1 MGRKSAQARST
12 SQQNRFRRAI
22 GAVLK
27 LVAVRFLVRVAPVA
41 ACLLLGACGDND
53 EVERTSARSWS
64 ATAQAVGQMWLDE
77 EVPSAFTRQ
86 ALRKAA
92 RELEKGPLPRSA
104 LPVDELREAVE
115 RGDRDAA
122 SRLLDDVAPR

>member
-1 MGRKSAQARST
+1 MIRCASMEEKLTFARP
-12 SQQNRFRRAI
+12 
-22 GAVLK
+22 
-27 LVAVRFLVRVAPVA
+27 LVAVRSLVRVVPVA
-41 ACLLLGACGDND
+41 ACLLLAACGDND

-92 RELEKGPLPRSA
+92 RELEKGPLPRAA
-104 LPVDELREAVE
+104 LPVDELRQAVE

-122 SRLLDDVAPR
+122 SRLLDEVAPR